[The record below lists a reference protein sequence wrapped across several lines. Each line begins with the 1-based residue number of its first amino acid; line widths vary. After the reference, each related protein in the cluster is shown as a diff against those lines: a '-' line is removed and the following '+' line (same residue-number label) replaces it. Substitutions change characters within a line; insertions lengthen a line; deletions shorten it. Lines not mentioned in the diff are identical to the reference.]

1 MSYYKRLQTRV
12 WEIVDTPK
20 PGDNLS
26 QAFDLFILTLIIFN
40 VCAVIAGSVKWIDSQ
55 YKSSLEFFELVS
67 VLIFSTEYLLRSW
80 SCVVQEDYKASIAGR
95 ISYLATPMQLID
107 LMAILPFFLPF
118 VGIDLR
124 TLRIFRLLR
133 VIRIAKL
140 GRYYSSLSLIKRVIA
155 NKKEELILT
164 SVLMV
169 FLLITS
175 SSIIFHFESTLQPD
189 VFSSIP
195 ATMWWAIATLTT
207 VGYGDMIPQTPIGQ
221 FLASIFSILGI
232 GMFALPTGILG
243 AGFIEEIGKRK
254 INSSEPVICPH
265 CGQEVNDKMQ
275 H

>member
-1 MSYYKRLQTRV
+1 
-12 WEIVDTPK
+12 
-20 PGDNLS
+20 
-26 QAFDLFILTLIIFN
+26 
-40 VCAVIAGSVKWIDSQ
+40 
-55 YKSSLEFFELVS
+55 
-67 VLIFSTEYLLRSW
+67 
-80 SCVVQEDYKASIAGR
+80 
-95 ISYLATPMQLID
+95 MQLID

-124 TLRIFRLLR
+124 TLRIFRLSR

-164 SVLMV
+164 SVLMI

-195 ATMWWAIATLTT
+195 ATMWWATATLTT

-254 INSSEPVICPH
+254 TNYSEPVVCPH